1 MYGTRLL
8 SFSIFKKKKK
18 MIVSSI
24 DAFNFPMIKKNWN
37 PTMHTFIHSPRTVK
51 RLANFSLFLFDI
63 SQRQTPGDKIGHLKF
78 PILAICSSIFMFQ
91 LEHSSLQSDNSSH
104 VFDPI
109 HYRVNIMIFHNFV
122 KVIVCAL
129 LIEYIP
135 KCPTRNKNVGFKL
148 ISTFPIC

>member
-1 MYGTRLL
+1 MVRVYYH
-8 SFSIFKKKKK
+8 SPFSKKKKNDCLFHRC
-18 MIVSSI
+18 IQ
-24 DAFNFPMIKKNWN
+24 FPDDKKNWN